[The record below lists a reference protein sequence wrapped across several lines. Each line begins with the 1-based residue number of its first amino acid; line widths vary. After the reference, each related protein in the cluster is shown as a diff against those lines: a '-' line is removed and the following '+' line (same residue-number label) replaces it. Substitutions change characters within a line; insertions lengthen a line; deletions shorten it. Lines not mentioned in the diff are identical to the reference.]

1 MVYWG
6 VPCHV
11 YCSAQWFL
19 WGSHAIGGRSPT
31 QCKMRTCKGSWM
43 WLSIGIRNFEF
54 SKHPKI
60 MFNDFEK
67 RTRVLVVWLLLW
79 VIVPSCFFWLV
90 WLMTWDFPS
99 TKQICMWIIYRN
111 LNTAQFPSIPIRVV
125 SESRGKLD
133 HSIVSCQILIETSER
148 SDMNLFTG
156 DKHVKSLIIHWRH
169 WRLDPWSRSWSI
181 FFSSTSVCWQNQP
194 DWGTEYVYWFAGCRH
209 GVRLFLG
216 P

>member
-1 MVYWG
+1 
-6 VPCHV
+6 
-11 YCSAQWFL
+11 
-19 WGSHAIGGRSPT
+19 
-31 QCKMRTCKGSWM
+31 
-43 WLSIGIRNFEF
+43 
-54 SKHPKI
+54 

-79 VIVPSCFFWLV
+79 VIVPVFLLIGLTHDV
-90 WLMTWDFPS
+90 RFPIN
-99 TKQICMWIIYRN
+99 QADMYVNYIQD

-169 WRLDPWSRSWSI
+169 WRLDP
-181 FFSSTSVCWQNQP
+181 
-194 DWGTEYVYWFAGCRH
+194 
-209 GVRLFLG
+209 
-216 P
+216 